1 MDTKLKFAISA
12 IIFTAVYISSYSN
25 YITSFFT
32 SDNSNTNTINNA
44 NSNAN
49 DTKTLRIGYFPN
61 VNHAQAVIGLN
72 NGDFQEYF
80 GNSTKVGSQVFN
92 SGASA
97 IDALFSGKIDIAYV
111 GPNPAINGYLA
122 SGGDLKIISGSANGG
137 SVFVVRNDSGIE
149 SVNDLGGKKFAS
161 PQLGNT
167 QDIALRKFLLD
178 NGYKTVDNGG
188 NVTVVPVANPDIL
201 TLLIKKEIDGAWV
214 PEPWGARL
222 LKEGN
227 SKLFVDERDLWPD
240 GKFITSNI
248 AVSTDYLK
256 NNPDVIKKL
265 LTAHI
270 NETNWINTHKEEAI
284 KTFNTELKKLTG
296 KTIPGNELRDGLTRL
311 EITYDPL
318 KLSLFRSANNAY
330 DVGLLVK

>member
-92 SGASA
+92 SGPSA
-97 IDALFSGKIDIAYV
+97 IDALFSGNVDIAYV

-137 SVFVVRNDSGIE
+137 SVFVVRTDSGIA
-149 SVNDLGGKKFAS
+149 SVKDFANKKFAS
-161 PQLGNT
+161 PQLGNP
-167 QDIALRKFLLD
+167 QDISLRKFLSD
-178 NGYKTVDNGG
+178 NGYNATENGG
-188 NVTVVPVANPDIL
+188 NVTLVADTPSNIL
-201 TLLIKKEIDGAWV
+201 DLMVKKEIDGAWV
-214 PEPWGARL
+214 PEPWGA
-222 LKEGN
+222 K
-227 SKLFVDERDLWPD
+227 
-240 GKFITSNI
+240 
-248 AVSTDYLK
+248 
-256 NNPDVIKKL
+256 
-265 LTAHI
+265 
-270 NETNWINTHKEEAI
+270 
-284 KTFNTELKKLTG
+284 
-296 KTIPGNELRDGLTRL
+296 
-311 EITYDPL
+311 
-318 KLSLFRSANNAY
+318 
-330 DVGLLVK
+330 LVKEANGTIFNDKKAPLDKENEIVS